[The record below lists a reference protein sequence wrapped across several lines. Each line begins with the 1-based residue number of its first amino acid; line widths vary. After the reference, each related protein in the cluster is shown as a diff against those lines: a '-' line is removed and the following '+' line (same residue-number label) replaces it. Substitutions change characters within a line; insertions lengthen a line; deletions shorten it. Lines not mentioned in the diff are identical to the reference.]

1 MSQSNLGEELKQP
14 SIKERNDKGIL
25 NKFRDFALVTSA
37 WTQKWVPDAWI
48 IAVVLTVIVFA
59 MTLLWG
65 NASPVKAIQVWGKGL
80 WVLLSLM
87 AQFSFAIIVA
97 YVCATAPATK
107 RALNWLGSRPH
118 PDKPWQATLLVAIV
132 SLLTGYIN
140 WALTVVV
147 SATFVPFV
155 AKHNPKSDMRL
166 LVAAAYVGVATLWH
180 AGLSGSATLLV
191 ATPENFLVKDKIL
204 TELIPVTRTI
214 FSAFNIVLVLV
225 TILSTAL
232 ALTLL
237 TPRKSQVVMDQ
248 EVLDSIT
255 RENNSRSHQN
265 LAPAERMAFWP
276 GWNIIMGCAALY
288 VLVQTFMTKGIAG
301 WSIDTYNLL
310 FLTLALFLTW
320 RPVVFMESCKK
331 GVQGAWGI
339 LIQFPLYGGIF
350 GLISY
355 TDLGHVLTDFFIS
368 ISTPH
373 TFLPIVYWYSGILG
387 YFVPS
392 GGSKWIIEAPYL
404 LKASHEMGISPA
416 STTIAYGWGDMMSHL
431 IQPFWAIAL
440 LDITKTK
447 FGQIAG
453 FCMML
458 LIIYIII
465 TSIAMFLMP
474 LNL

>member
-1 MSQSNLGEELKQP
+1 MEQQKLVNEFETSVYE
-14 SIKERNDKGIL
+14 NDRGIL
-25 NKFRDFALVTSA
+25 NKFRDFALATSN

-48 IAVVLTVIVFA
+48 IAIILSLIIFGMA
-59 MTLLWG
+59 LSFG
-65 NASPVKAIQVWGKGL
+65 NASPNQAVQVWGKGL
-80 WVLLSLM
+80 WVLLPLM

-107 RALNWLGSRPH
+107 TALNWLGSRTNPN
-118 PDKPWQATLLVAIV
+118 KPWQATLLVAIV
-132 SLLTGYIN
+132 SLMTGFVN
-140 WALTVVV
+140 WALTIVV
-147 SATFVPFV
+147 SATLVPFV
-155 AKHNPKSDMRL
+155 AKHNPKSDIRM
-166 LVAAAYVGVATLWH
+166 LVAAAYVGIATLWH

-191 ATPENFLVKDKIL
+191 ATPDNFLLKDKIL
-204 TELIPVTRTI
+204 TEIIPVSRTI
-214 FSAFNIVLVLV
+214 FSSFNIILVFI
-225 TILSTAL
+225 TIISTAL
-232 ALTLL
+232 ILTLL
-237 TPRKSQVVMDQ
+237 TPKKAGTGMDK

-255 RENNSRSHQN
+255 QENKMERPAHLSPADR
-265 LAPAERMAFWP
+265 LAWWP
-276 GWNIIMGCAALY
+276 GWNIIVGIACLY
-288 VLVQTFMTKGIAG
+288 LLVQTFTSKGIAG

-320 RPVVFMESCKK
+320 RPIVFLESCKK

-355 TDLGHVLTDFFIS
+355 TNLGHVLTTFFIS
-368 ISTPH
+368 ISNPH
-373 TFLPIVYWYSGILG
+373 TFLPIVYWYSGVLG

-404 LKASHEMGISPA
+404 LKAAKELGISPA

-440 LDITKTK
+440 LDITKIK

-453 FCMML
+453 FCTML
-458 LIIYIII
+458 LLVYIVI
-465 TSIAMFLMP
+465 TSIAMFVMP

>member
-1 MSQSNLGEELKQP
+1 MAHHKLSSIEEQ
-14 SIKERNDKGIL
+14 NHKGIL
-25 NKFRDFALVTSA
+25 NKLRDFALMTSN

-48 IAVVLTVIVFA
+48 IAIILSVIVFLMA
-59 MTLLWG
+59 ISFG
-65 NASPVKAIQVWGKGL
+65 NASPATAVQVWGKGL
-80 WVLLSLM
+80 WALLPLM

-107 RALNWLGSRPH
+107 SALNWLGSRPN
-118 PDKPWQATLLVAIV
+118 PDKPWQATLLVAVI
-132 SLLTGYIN
+132 SLMTGFIN
-140 WALTVVV
+140 WALTIVV

-155 AKHNPKSDMRL
+155 AKHNPKSDNRL
-166 LVAAAYVGVATLWH
+166 LVAAAYVGIATLWH

-191 ATPENFLVKDKIL
+191 ATPDNFLIKNQIL
-204 TELIPVTRTI
+204 TELIPVSRTI
-214 FSAFNIVLVLV
+214 FSPFNIGIVVV
-225 TILSTAL
+225 TMVSTAL
-232 ALTLL
+232 ILTLL
-237 TPRKSQVVMDQ
+237 TPKKSQAVMDKDF
-248 EVLDSIT
+248 LDSIT
-255 RENNSRSHQN
+255 NETVVQRPSN
-265 LAPAERMAFWP
+265 LSPADRLAWWP
-276 GWNIIMGCAALY
+276 GWNLIIGFTCLY
-288 VLVQTFMTKGIAG
+288 FLIYTFTSKGISG

-320 RPVVFMESCKK
+320 RPIVFLESCKK

-355 TDLGHVLTDFFIS
+355 TDLGHVLTTFFTS

-373 TFLPIVYWYSGILG
+373 TFLPIVYWYSGVLG

-404 LKASHEMGISPA
+404 LKAAKEMGISPA
-416 STTIAYGWGDMMSHL
+416 STTLAYSWGDMMSHL

-453 FCMML
+453 FCTML
-458 LIIYIII
+458 LLVYIVI

-474 LNL
+474 LHL